1 MVPLV
6 QTPRI
11 AIPKLGL
18 GTWQLTGAE
27 GQAAVEGALATG
39 YRHLDTAD
47 RYGNEAEVGAA
58 LAASGLARE
67 DVFLTSKVWWENLEP
82 AALRRSL
89 EGSLRKLGTSH
100 LDLFLVHWPRPGMDL
115 PGIVAAMEA
124 AKGEGLVRRWGVSN
138 FPPGL
143 MRRLE
148 EIGAE
153 PACLQVE
160 YHALLSQ
167 QALLDWCRPRG
178 IALTAYSPLAQ
189 GALRNEPVLEGIARK
204 HGAQALQVAL
214 AWLLR
219 QEGVAAIPRS
229 SRRESQRSNFEALA
243 LAPKLDAADVAAI
256 DALPK
261 DRRQVKPAFAP
272 DWNS

>member
-1 MVPLV
+1 
-6 QTPRI
+6 
-11 AIPKLGL
+11 
-18 GTWQLTGAE
+18 
-27 GQAAVEGALATG
+27 
-39 YRHLDTAD
+39 
-47 RYGNEAEVGAA
+47 
-58 LAASGLARE
+58 
-67 DVFLTSKVWWENLEP
+67 
-82 AALRRSL
+82 
-89 EGSLRKLGTSH
+89 
-100 LDLFLVHWPRPGMDL
+100 
-115 PGIVAAMEA
+115 MEA

-148 EIGAE
+148 EIAAE